1 MNRDM
6 KATVINSVFL
16 GLLIVSFVIL
26 ILTRNTREG
35 FEEQILKA
43 DRPTEQTPGTVPPV
57 MIPLRGKSEVPSF
70 DDEAYLRSRIE
81 NRPPPPGVDM
91 TDEVVYSPVDLAAD
105 IKKIKDQ
112 IRNIE
117 LNGKSAVSE
126 AVYHQSVPIVGG
138 ILREAGF
145 PLTDE
150 TYGDSNCGYVNE
162 VN

>member
-6 KATVINSVFL
+6 KASVINSVFL

-26 ILTRNTREG
+26 ILTRRLREG

-43 DRPTEQTPGTVPPV
+43 DRPTEQTPGVPPV
-57 MIPLRGKSEVPSF
+57 IVPLRGKSEVPSF

-91 TDEVVYSPVDLAAD
+91 TDEVVYAPVDLAAD

-145 PLTDE
+145 PLTDG
-150 TYGDSNCGYVNE
+150 TYGDSECGYVNE

>member
-1 MNRDM
+1 M
-6 KATVINSVFL
+6 KASVINSVFL

-26 ILTRNTREG
+26 MVTRNTREG

-43 DRPTEQTPGTVPPV
+43 DRPTEQVPGVPPV
-57 MIPLRGKSEVPSF
+57 IVPLRGKSEVPSF

-91 TDEVVYSPVDLAAD
+91 TDAVVYAPVDLAAD

-145 PLTDE
+145 PLTDG
-150 TYGDSNCGYVNE
+150 TYADSECGYVN
-162 VN
+162 

>member
-26 ILTRNTREG
+26 MITRNREG

-43 DRPTEQTPGTVPPV
+43 DRPTEQVPGLPQVIV
-57 MIPLRGKSEVPSF
+57 PLRGKSEVPSF

-91 TDEVVYSPVDLAAD
+91 TDAVVYSPVDLAAD

-145 PLTDE
+145 PLTDG
-150 TYGDSNCGYVNE
+150 TYGDSECGYVNE

>member
-1 MNRDM
+1 M
-6 KATVINSVFL
+6 KASVINSVFL

-26 ILTRNTREG
+26 MVTRNTREG

-43 DRPTEQTPGTVPPV
+43 DRPTEQTPGLPQVIV
-57 MIPLRGKSEVPSF
+57 PLRGKSEVPSF

-91 TDEVVYSPVDLAAD
+91 TDAVVYAPVDLAAD

-150 TYGDSNCGYVNE
+150 TYADSECGYVRN
-162 VN
+162 N

>member
-6 KATVINSVFL
+6 KATMINSVFL

-26 ILTRNTREG
+26 MVTRNLREG

-43 DRPTEQTPGTVPPV
+43 DRPIEQVPGLPQVIV
-57 MIPLRGKSEVPSF
+57 PLRGKSEVPSF

-91 TDEVVYSPVDLAAD
+91 TDAVVYSPVDLAAD

-145 PLTDE
+145 PLTDG
-150 TYGDSNCGYVNE
+150 TYGDSNCGYANE

>member
-6 KATVINSVFL
+6 KATVINSIFL

-26 ILTRNTREG
+26 MVTRNTREG

-43 DRPTEQTPGTVPPV
+43 DRPTEQTPGVPPV
-57 MIPLRGKSEVPSF
+57 IVPLRGKSEVPSF

-91 TDEVVYSPVDLAAD
+91 TDAVVYAPVDLAAD

-126 AVYHQSVPIVGG
+126 AVYRQSVPIIGG

-145 PLTDE
+145 PLTDG
-150 TYGDSNCGYVNE
+150 TYGDNKCGYVKN
-162 VN
+162 N